1 MTYLALSLAP
11 QRSSRFIASA
21 LLRIQ
26 NALLC
31 FKLGPRG
38 SLLRLHTA
46 RSSSASAH
54 AAAQEQQRCDSHAQL
69 RA

>member
-46 RSSSASAH
+46 RSASAH